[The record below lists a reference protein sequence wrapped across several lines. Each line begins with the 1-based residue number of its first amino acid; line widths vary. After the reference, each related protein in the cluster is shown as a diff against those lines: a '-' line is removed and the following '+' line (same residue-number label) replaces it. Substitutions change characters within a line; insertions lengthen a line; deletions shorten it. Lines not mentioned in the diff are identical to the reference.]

1 MAQPHEHGSADPD
14 ATTPHATTPHASP
27 HPTSPHPTSPSVERA
42 GGGGDGEEPTEPD
55 LQRWTGSAPVPP
67 SPARKR
73 RWGALRAPA
82 EEPPTLADE
91 PWPPPPP
98 PRPPEAPVT
107 APYPPPRPPAW
118 NPPQARGRPGPAP
131 PHHPTRYRPRRRRWP
146 WVIATLALL
155 FAACCA
161 CCVSWFWPYA
171 KEYPASVSLPPLAAG
186 LVRLDDPASVAT
198 SRQLELKVRT
208 RHWLAED
215 VFAAVYGEPR
225 TGQRQVIIFG
235 ATLFLLDPEGNLKAG
250 FDGLAG
256 ELQLTDVREVPPGP
270 AGGYQR
276 CATGR
281 RAGSGDRGEEAVAVC
296 GWADHGSIAIG
307 VFSGRTVDQSAGL
320 LRQLREE
327 LVTRE

>member
-1 MAQPHEHGSADPD
+1 MAQPHERGSADPD
-14 ATTPHATTPHASP
+14 ATPPRATP
-27 HPTSPHPTSPSVERA
+27 PSGDPA
-42 GGGGDGEEPTEPD
+42 GDDGEEPTEPNP
-55 LQRWTGSAPVPP
+55 QRWTGSAPVPP
-67 SPARKR
+67 SPPRTG
-73 RWGALRAPA
+73 RWGAPRGPA
-82 EEPPTLADE
+82 EEPPTLEDE

-118 NPPQARGRPGPAP
+118 NPPQARGRPGPALP
-131 PHHPTRYRPRRRRWP
+131 RHPTDHRPRRRRWP
-146 WVIATLALL
+146 WMLATLVLL

-171 KEYPASVSLPPLAAG
+171 KEYPASVSLPPRAAG
-186 LVRLDDPASVAT
+186 LVRLEDPASVAA
-198 SRQLELKVRT
+198 SRQLEVKVRT
-208 RHWLAED
+208 RYWLAEE
-215 VFAAVYGEPR
+215 VFAAIYAEPR
-225 TGQRQVIIFG
+225 TGQRRVTVFG
-235 ATLFLLDPEGNLKAG
+235 ATLLLLDPERDLKAG
-250 FDGLAG
+250 FDALTG
-256 ELQLTDVREVPPGP
+256 ELHLTDVREVSPGP

-281 RAGSGDRGEEAVAVC
+281 AAVSGKGGEETVTVC

-307 VFSGRTVDQSAGL
+307 VFSGRTVGQSAGL